1 MFHKSASL
9 ALLAVALLASTA
21 SAQTIG
27 SGTIDGRVVDA
38 TGAVLPG
45 VTVTITNS
53 ETGFARTVTT
63 DENGRFRIPLLP
75 AGPYALTV
83 ELAGFRT
90 LRRDGL
96 VLSVGAVQSLGDL
109 TIEVATVEEV
119 ITVTAES
126 PLVEISRS
134 VTAATFDSREIENLP
149 IAGRDYK
156 NFALNTPNVVTSSPT
171 SGRTT
176 INLGGMKGIDTNIT
190 VDGADFNNTF
200 FGSATGQPE
209 VPYFVVSQEAVQE
222 FQVLANGYSA
232 EFGRSGGGFLNVIT
246 KSGTND
252 IRGSAFFFGRNEAL
266 RSTLQDGNGN
276 DLTNAQF
283 SQQQFGGSIGG
294 PIVRDKAHF
303 FFAVDRQGFD
313 RPVAIRF
320 NRPVAGVCNTQIYGQ
335 IIGGVDCLAD
345 EEGDTAEILD
355 NTAILGKVDV
365 QLNASN
371 TLSVRYN
378 FSDFTG
384 ENFFSTAGGVAGTVQ
399 AVAENGTNLEANT
412 SHSIVVSNTTLIGS
426 DKFNEVRFQ
435 YSFEERPRLGQSEDL
450 PTIVINDTG
459 RFGKQWFLPI
469 TSDHSRIQ
477 LTDNFTYLFGEHD
490 LKMGADL
497 NLTDTSQAF
506 YGWGGGYYAF
516 NTLEDYVGGRPA
528 QFTQRVGLNGF
539 TTPESG
545 TIDIGQE
552 ELALYVNDTWRP
564 SPGLTLNL
572 GVRWEGQWNPT
583 APEQTD
589 GKQSRNPANPGLD
602 TIGLV
607 QGEIPDD
614 LNNIA
619 PRFGFAWD
627 PKNDGRTVVRGGA
640 GIFYSRSNLLLMANS
655 FTANGYRQA
664 LFFLFGSQI
673 PPFPFV
679 FPESGL
685 PPDHPLNQQ
694 LPVSDIAFFDDNFQ
708 NARTARANIGVERE
722 VIPDFS
728 VGADYVFADTVNDHR
743 RTNRNIPQP
752 PIGFDAWGRGL
763 YDGTRIDPAYNQ
775 FQVEESTARRRYNA
789 ATFSLRKRLSDR
801 YQFQAFYTLSNL
813 KTDDD
818 NERDS
823 SGFRNTQPE
832 NLDADWAD
840 SENDIRHRFVASA
853 VFELPAR
860 FVFSTLLQTNSGR
873 PYTVL
878 SGRDNNGD
886 RNTNDYAVIDDTNRA
901 RAEAA
906 GQDLADGLQPRN
918 SARQPSFFLMDIRLS
933 KLFGFGDRGDLELLF
948 EMFNVFNNA
957 NRLTAT
963 NTTGGS
969 SIGSPNFGFLNVVG
983 EPRQVQLGV
992 RYRW

>member
-1 MFHKSASL
+1 MSMKSVCL
-9 ALLAVALLASTA
+9 AAAALAFAVLPALS
-21 SAQTIG
+21 QTM
-27 SGTIDGRVVDA
+27 GTGTMEGRVVDA

-45 VTVTITNS
+45 ASVTLTNS
-53 ETGFARTVTT
+53 ETGLSRTVAT
-63 DENGRFRIPLLP
+63 DDNGRFRVPLLP
-75 AGPYALTV
+75 VGPYRLKV
-83 ELAGFRT
+83 ELAGFQT
-90 LRRDGL
+90 LQRDGL
-96 VLSVGAVQSLGDL
+96 VLTVGAHQNLGDL

-119 ITVTAES
+119 VTVTAES
-126 PLVEISRS
+126 PLIEVARA
-134 VTAATFDSREIENLP
+134 VPAATFDSREIENLP

-156 NFALNTPNVVTSSPT
+156 NFALNTPNVVTSSPS

-190 VDGADFNNTF
+190 IDGADFNNTF

-209 VPYFVVSQEAVQE
+209 VPYYVVSQEAVQE

-232 EFGRSGGGFLNVIT
+232 EFGRSGGGFLNVVT
-246 KSGTND
+246 KSGTNN
-252 IRGSAFFFGRNEAL
+252 IQGSAFYFGRNEAL
-266 RSTLQDGNGN
+266 RSHLTDGTGKE
-276 DLTNAQF
+276 LTNAEY

-294 PIVRDKAHF
+294 PIVKDKAHY
-303 FFAVDRQGFD
+303 FFAIDRQGFD
-313 RPVAIRF
+313 RPVRIQF
-320 NRPVAGVCNTQIYGQ
+320 NRNVAGVCNTQIYGQ
-335 IIGGVDCLAD
+335 IIGGVDCLSD
-345 EEGDTAEILD
+345 EEGDTAELLD
-355 NTAILGKVDV
+355 NTAILAKVDY
-365 QLNASN
+365 QLSSSN
-371 TLSVRYN
+371 TLSFRYN

-412 SHSIVVSNTTLIGS
+412 AHSIVVSNTTLIGT
-426 DKFNEVRFQ
+426 DKFNEIRFQ
-435 YSFEERPRLGQSEDL
+435 YSFEERPRLGQSDDL

-477 LTDNFTYLFGEHD
+477 LTDNFTYLFGDHD
-490 LKMGADL
+490 LKMGADI

-516 NTLEDYVGGRPA
+516 TTLENYIAQRPN

-545 TIDIGQE
+545 TISLGQE
-552 ELALYVNDTWRP
+552 EFALYVNDTWRP
-564 SPGLTLNL
+564 KPGLTVNL
-572 GVRWEGQWNPT
+572 GLRWEGQWNPT
-583 APEQTD
+583 APEETN

-607 QGEIPDD
+607 QGDIPDD
-614 LNNIA
+614 LNNVA

-627 PKNDGRTVVRGGA
+627 PGNDGTTVVRGGA
-640 GIFYSRSNLLLMANS
+640 GIFYSRANLLLMANS

-664 LFFLFGSQI
+664 LFFLFGNQI

-679 FPESGL
+679 YPETGL
-685 PPDHPLNQQ
+685 PPGDPLYNS
-694 LPVSDIAFFDDNFQ
+694 LPVSDIAFFDDDFQ
-708 NARTARANIGVERE
+708 NARTSRANVGIERE
-722 VIPDFS
+722 VMPDFS
-728 VGADYVFADTVNDHR
+728 AAADYVFADTVNDHR

-752 PIGFDAWGRGL
+752 PIGFDAYGRGL
-763 YDGTRIDPAYNQ
+763 YSGARIDPAYNQ
-775 FQVEESTARRRYNA
+775 FQVEESTARRRYHA
-789 ATFSLRKRLSDR
+789 ATFSLRKRLSNR

-840 SENDIRHRFVASA
+840 SENDLRHRFVASA
-853 VFELPAR
+853 VVDLPWR

-873 PYTVL
+873 PYNVL
-878 SGRDNNGD
+878 SGRDDNGD
-886 RNTNDYAVIDDTNRA
+886 RNTNDYAVINDSNRA

-906 GQDLADGLQPRN
+906 GQDLADGLQPR
-918 SARQPSFFLMDIRLS
+918 SAARQPSAFLMDIRLS

-948 EMFNVFNNA
+948 ETFNVFNNA
-957 NRLTAT
+957 NRLTT
-963 NTTGGS
+963 NQ
-969 SIGSPNFGFLNVVG
+969 SIGSPNFGFLNIVG
-983 EPRQVQLGV
+983 EPRQIQLGV

>member
-1 MFHKSASL
+1 MLRKTW
-9 ALLAVALLASTA
+9 LAVSCVVAL
-21 SAQTIG
+21 SAAPSFSQQMGT
-27 SGTIDGRVVDA
+27 GTIDGRIVDA

-45 VTVTITNS
+45 VSVTLANS
-53 ETGFARTVTT
+53 ETGFSRTVVT
-63 DENGRFRIPLLP
+63 DENGRFRVPLLP
-75 AGPYALTV
+75 VGRYVLTT
-83 ELAGFRT
+83 ELSGFQT

-96 VLSVGAVQSLGDL
+96 IINVGSQVSLGDL

-126 PLVEISRS
+126 PLIEISRA
-134 VTAATFDSREIENLP
+134 VPAATFDSREIENLP

-156 NFALNTPNVVTSSPT
+156 NFALNTPNVVQAGPA

-176 INLGGMKGIDTNIT
+176 INMGGMKGIDTNIT

-209 VPYFVVSQEAVQE
+209 VPYFVVSQEAVEE
-222 FQVLANGYSA
+222 FQVLANGYSS
-232 EFGRSGGGFLNVIT
+232 EFGRSGGGFLNVVT
-246 KSGTND
+246 KSGTNE
-252 IRGSAFFFGRNEAL
+252 IHGSAFFFGRNEGL
-266 RSTLQDGNGN
+266 RSTLTDANGN
-276 DLTNAQF
+276 ELSNAQY

-294 PIVRDKAHF
+294 PIMKDKAHY
-303 FFAVDRQGFD
+303 FFAIDRQGFD

-320 NRPVAGVCNTQIYGQ
+320 RRNVAGVCNTQIYGQ
-335 IIGGVDCLAD
+335 IIGGVDCLSD
-345 EEGDTAEILD
+345 EEGDTAELLD
-355 NTAILGKVDV
+355 NTAVLAKVDI
-365 QLNASN
+365 QLNSTN

-412 SHSIVVSNTTLIGS
+412 SHSVVVSNTTLLGNN
-426 DKFNEVRFQ
+426 KFNEIRFQ
-435 YSFEERPRLGQSEDL
+435 YSFEERPRLGQSNDL
-450 PTIVINDTG
+450 PTIEIRDTG

-469 TSDHSRIQ
+469 TSDHSRLQI
-477 LTDNFTYLFGEHD
+477 TENFTYLFGDHD

-528 QFTQRVGLNGF
+528 QFTQRLGLNGF

-545 TIDIGQE
+545 TISLGQE
-552 ELALYVNDTWRP
+552 ELALYINDTWRP
-564 SPGLTLNL
+564 KPGLTLNL
-572 GVRWEGQWNPT
+572 GLRWEGQWNPT
-583 APEQTD
+583 APEQTN

-607 QGEIPDD
+607 QGDIPDD
-614 LNNIA
+614 LNNFA

-627 PKNDGRTVVRGGA
+627 PGNDGKTVVRGGA
-640 GIFYSRSNLLLMANS
+640 GVFYSRANLLLMANS

-685 PPDHPLNQQ
+685 PPDHPLNAR
-694 LPVSDIAFFDDNFQ
+694 LPVSDIAFFDDDFQ
-708 NARTARANIGVERE
+708 NARTSRANVGIEHE
-722 VIPDFS
+722 ILPDFS
-728 VGADYVFADTVNDHR
+728 VGADYVYAKTVNDHR

-752 PIGFDAWGRGL
+752 PVGFDAWGRGL

-775 FQVEESTARRRYNA
+775 FQVEEATARREYNA
-789 ATFSLRKRLSDR
+789 ATFSARKRLSNNL
-801 YQFQAFYTLSNL
+801 QFQAFYTLSRL
-813 KTDDD
+813 QTDDD

-840 SENDIRHRFVASA
+840 SENDLRHRLVANA
-853 VFELPAR
+853 VIDLPLD

-873 PYTVL
+873 PYNVL
-878 SGRDNNGD
+878 AGRDSNGD
-886 RNTNDYAVIDDTNRA
+886 RNTNDYAVIDDSNRA

-906 GQDLADGLQPRN
+906 GQELADGLQPR
-918 SARQPSFFLMDIRLS
+918 SAARQPSAFLMDIRLS
-933 KLFGFGDRGDLELLF
+933 KVFDFGKPGNLELLF
-948 EMFNVFNNA
+948 EVFNLFNNA
-957 NRLTAT
+957 NRLTS
-963 NTTGGS
+963 NQ
-969 SIGSPNFGFLNVVG
+969 SIGSPNFGFLNIVG
-983 EPRQVQLGV
+983 EPRQIQLGV

>member
-1 MFHKSASL
+1 MLKNSL
-9 ALLAVALLASTA
+9 LLAVTCALAF
-21 SAQTIG
+21 SATPAFSQQMGT
-27 SGTIDGRVVDA
+27 GTIDGRIVDA

-45 VTVTITNS
+45 VSVTLTNA
-53 ETGFARTVTT
+53 ETGLSRTVVT
-63 DENGRFRIPLLP
+63 DGNGRFRIPLLP
-75 AGPYALTV
+75 VGRYVLTTD
-83 ELAGFRT
+83 LAGFQS

-96 VLSVGAVQSLGDL
+96 VLNVGQQQSLGDL

-119 ITVTAES
+119 VTVTAES
-126 PLVEISRS
+126 PLIEVARA
-134 VTAATFDSREIENLP
+134 VPAATFDSREIENLP

-156 NFALNTPNVVTSSPT
+156 NFALNTPNVVLAGPA

-176 INLGGMKGIDTNIT
+176 INMGGMKGIDTNIT

-222 FQVLANGYSA
+222 FQVLANGYSS
-232 EFGRSGGGFLNVIT
+232 EFGRSGGGFLNVVT

-252 IRGSAFFFGRNEAL
+252 VRGSAFFFGRNEAL

-294 PIVRDKAHF
+294 PIVKDKAHF

-320 NRPVAGVCNTQIYGQ
+320 NRDVAGVCNTQIYGQ
-335 IIGGVDCLAD
+335 IIGGVDCLSD
-345 EEGDTAEILD
+345 EEGDTAELLD

-365 QLNASN
+365 QLSGTN
-371 TLSVRYN
+371 TLSIRYN

-399 AVAENGTNLEANT
+399 AAAENGTNLEANT
-412 SHSIVVSNTTLIGS
+412 SHSIVVSDTMLIGS
-426 DKFNEVRFQ
+426 DKFNELRFQ
-435 YSFEERPRLGQSEDL
+435 YSFEERPRLGQSNDL

-469 TSDHSRIQ
+469 TSDHTRLQ
-477 LTDNFTYLFGEHD
+477 LTDNFTYLFGDHD
-490 LKMGADL
+490 LKMGGDL
-497 NLTDTSQAF
+497 NITDTSQAF
-506 YGWGGGYYAF
+506 YGWGGGYYQY
-516 NTLEDYVGGRPA
+516 NTLEQYVAGTPA

-545 TIDIGQE
+545 TIGIGQE
-552 ELALYVNDTWRP
+552 ELALYINDTWRP
-564 SPGLTLNL
+564 KPGMTLNL

-583 APEQTD
+583 APEQTN

-607 QGEIPDD
+607 QGDIPDD

-627 PKNDGRTVVRGGA
+627 PKNDGTTVIRGGA
-640 GIFYSRSNLLLMANS
+640 GVFYSRANLLLMANS

-664 LFFLFGSQI
+664 LFFLFGNQI
-673 PPFPFV
+673 PDFPFV
-679 FPESGL
+679 YPESGL
-685 PPDHPLNQQ
+685 PADDPLNNS

-708 NARTARANIGVERE
+708 NARTSRANVGIERE
-722 VIPDFS
+722 VVEGLSI
-728 VGADYVFADTVNDHR
+728 GADYVFADTVNDHR

-752 PIGFDAWGRGL
+752 PIGFDAYGRGL
-763 YDGTRIDPAYNQ
+763 YDGTRIDTAYNQ

-789 ATFSLRKRLSDR
+789 ATFSLRQRLSNR
-801 YQFQAFYTLSNL
+801 YQFQAFYTLSDL

-840 SENDIRHRFVASA
+840 SENDLRHRFVASA
-853 VFELPAR
+853 VVDLPLN
-860 FVFSTLLQTNSGR
+860 FVFSTLVQTNTGR
-873 PYTVL
+873 PYNVL
-878 SGRDNNGD
+878 SGRDSNGD
-886 RNTNDYAVIDDTNRA
+886 RNTNDYAVVDDTNRA
-901 RAEAA
+901 LADAA
-906 GQDLADGLQPRN
+906 GQDLADGLQPRS
-918 SARQPSFFLMDIRLS
+918 SARQPSAFSMDIRLS
-933 KLFGFGDRGDLELLF
+933 KLFDFGKPGNLELLF

-957 NRLTAT
+957 NRLTS
-963 NTTGGS
+963 NQ
-969 SIGSPNFGFLNVVG
+969 SIGSPNFGFLNIVG

>member
-1 MFHKSASL
+1 MFKNSLWLAATGAL
-9 ALLAVALLASTA
+9 ALFAAPAFSQQMGT
-21 SAQTIG
+21 
-27 SGTIDGRVVDA
+27 GTIDGRIVDA

-45 VTVTITNS
+45 VSVTVANA
-53 ETGFARTVTT
+53 ETGLARTVVT
-63 DENGRFRIPLLP
+63 DENGRFRVPLLP
-75 AGPYALTV
+75 AGRYVLTT
-83 ELAGFRT
+83 ELAGFQS

-96 VLSVGAVQSLGDL
+96 VLNVGQQQSLGDL

-126 PLVEISRS
+126 PLIEVARA
-134 VTAATFDSREIENLP
+134 VPAATFDSREIENLP

-156 NFALNTPNVVTSSPT
+156 NFALNTPNVVTAGPN

-176 INLGGMKGIDTNIT
+176 INMGGMKGIDTNIT

-222 FQVLANGYSA
+222 FQVLANGYSS
-232 EFGRSGGGFLNVIT
+232 EFGRSGGGFLNVVT

-252 IRGSAFFFGRNEAL
+252 ISGSAFFFGRNEGL

-283 SQQQFGGSIGG
+283 SQQQFGGSVGG
-294 PIVRDKAHF
+294 PIIKDKAHF

-313 RPVAIRF
+313 RPVNIRF
-320 NRPVAGVCNTQIYGQ
+320 NRNVAGVCNTQIYGQ

-345 EEGDTAEILD
+345 EEGDTAELLD

-365 QLNASN
+365 QLSSTN

-399 AVAENGTNLEANT
+399 NSAENGTNLEANT
-412 SHSIVVSNTTLIGS
+412 SHSIVVSDTALFGNN
-426 DKFNEVRFQ
+426 KFNELRFQ
-435 YSFEERPRLGQSEDL
+435 YSFEQRPRLGQSNDL

-459 RFGKQWFLPI
+459 RFGRQWFLPI

-506 YGWGGGYYAF
+506 YGWGGGYYQF
-516 NTLEDYVGGRPA
+516 NTLEDYVGGQPA
-528 QFTQRVGLNGF
+528 QFTQRLGLNGF
-539 TTPESG
+539 STPESG

-552 ELALYVNDTWRP
+552 ELALYINDTWRP

-614 LNNIA
+614 LNNVA

-627 PKNDGRTVVRGGA
+627 PRNDGRTVVRGGA
-640 GIFYSRSNLLLMANS
+640 GVFYSRSNLLLMANS

-664 LFFLFGSQI
+664 LFFLFGNQI
-673 PPFPFV
+673 PEFPFV
-679 FPESGL
+679 YPESGL
-685 PPDHPLNQQ
+685 PADDPLNDS

-708 NARTARANIGVERE
+708 NARTSRANVGIERE
-722 VIPDFS
+722 LVGDFS

-743 RTNRNIPQP
+743 RVNRNIPQP

-763 YDGTRIDPAYNQ
+763 YDGSRIDPAYNQ
-775 FQVEESTARRRYNA
+775 FQVEESSARRRYHA
-789 ATFSLRKRLSDR
+789 GTFSLRKRLSNR
-801 YQFQAFYTLSNL
+801 YQFQAFYTVSNL

-840 SENDIRHRFVASA
+840 SENDLRHRLVASA
-853 VFELPAR
+853 VFDLPMN

-873 PYTVL
+873 PYRVT
-878 SGRDNNGD
+878 SGRDSNGD

-906 GQDLADGLQPRN
+906 GLDLEDGLQARN
-918 SARQPSFFLMDIRLS
+918 TARQPSAFLMDIRLS
-933 KLFGFGDRGDLELLF
+933 KLFDFGRPGTLELLF

-957 NRLTAT
+957 NRLTT
-963 NTTGGS
+963 NE
-969 SIGSPNFGFLNVVG
+969 SIGSPNFGFLNIVG
-983 EPRQVQLGV
+983 NDPRQIQLGV